1 MHIDK
6 RYHVTNGA
14 DSDFL
19 AAELSAEASSNQKT
33 VDTPAKLDIDL
44 RQLAVSGVDPTWAKI
59 VLDST

>member
-14 DSDFL
+14 NCDFL
-19 AAELSAEASSNQKT
+19 AVELPADAPSNQKT

-44 RQLAVSGVDPTWAKI
+44 RQLAVSGVDPTWAMI
-59 VLDST
+59 VLGSI